1 MKRKIALSLALLLCS
16 VLCLAS
22 CLMVPGT
29 TPEPENMIY
38 RADSELYIAVGD
50 SALKPELID
59 GLYNA
64 VSVYKTKSPLMS
76 GGFREGAHNILL
88 GRSSAQLSVDAY
100 KRLEAL
106 CAEDEIGYLIY
117 SDGSSVCIAYSESEN
132 RLAAEFAFKYFKENY
147 LSEQLIAPAGVL
159 YSYAFNADEYFQ
171 EQDDIL
177 VEEGWKKL
185 AEVAGQDVATAMR
198 DLYSI
203 YDDSTVDWLANLY
216 DPGIGGWYHTNSAKN
231 TYGYLPD
238 AESTAKMLGF
248 LNSSGMVDNY
258 ADALPEEMKKK
269 IGDFL
274 YGLQDPDGYFYHPQ
288 WGKEISLS
296 KRGRDLNWCTSVLKA
311 FGRTPKYETITG
323 VGGEDQDDMMT
334 SFITGSLGGGT
345 VVAVSRVIAAEES
358 EKLIPEHL
366 QSEENFLTYLEA
378 MNINKSSYSRGNEL
392 SSQIAQIKAQK
403 LDGVLIDFLTSKQY
417 EHNGLWHQESN
428 HYGVNGLMKICGVY
442 NSCKQAMPNAEKA
455 AMAAI
460 DALIGEEVP
469 KDVICIYNPWVSIAR
484 LTKNQTQ
491 FGGAEGAAVA
501 QRITESIRAV
511 APAALAATKA
521 NVSRFIVDD
530 TVDNTKS
537 FSYNLGRAASG
548 IQGAPAAVPGL
559 YEGDLGGT
567 NNACAALVNNIYEA
581 LKISAYHVPIYTYSD
596 FRRFLSI
603 IEDLDP
609 IQKLPGEVTADD
621 PQDFDDFEHGED
633 VDVAEIGTRNV
644 SGQYGDFRIE
654 SDPRGE
660 GSVAVYKQHSKI
672 PDTGSGAYVTFRID
686 NALVTNVCSV
696 LEMDLCVDE
705 VTSVP
710 TNGIIARFEMGREA
724 YRIELVMSNGKL
736 QLWERSIGEYAER
749 NDLGVSVEQGEWFNL
764 RVEYYLGD
772 HDTVRIKVF
781 FNDEC
786 IAISDNYYTGDGN
799 PSAKYREVYLYVV
812 KSTVA
817 KFGFDDVNGYNCT
830 QTYTYEEPVLPGAIN
845 VDAPD
850 REERVYDFEDEQMP
864 SDLPVEGTT
873 VLKDGALEMAAG
885 SSMKIPV
892 NLVKAAGNAVE
903 LRYNVTVDGSGTAAK
918 MTFIERNSTAN
929 PVIAL
934 SLKSDGN
941 TVSVLDSTGS
951 AIAGATFDTGVQT
964 ELSFILFEDKDA
976 ALIYIDGYLVGV
988 TTAMSAGG
996 ESLAAFFVKFAA
1008 SSAITIDDLACQ
1020 RISLNYDTAVGGGGS
1035 SDVHDFE
1042 SGKGDVDSDGSL
1054 VTVGGGKKLSLEGD
1068 NMSLPVVNTAAV
1080 STATFAEMKLT
1091 LASVDDDGE
1100 LYRIALVDE
1109 EGAPIIAFALV
1120 CENGVVTLR
1129 EQTARGTHA
1138 GDLYELVPG
1147 EEIALAFEYFPD
1159 EGVCNIFV
1167 DGTCVF
1173 ASCMSWSSANAA
1185 LVPAALEVSP
1195 LEAVAEIYLDD
1206 LKAEN
1211 VVAAYEQESIGGY
1224 SPDLGT
1230 HIGFETSCPQRLP
1243 VRVTTSIKSSGGKLS
1258 IVEAMIN
1265 DQLTKALSITSAAGA
1280 QDQLALTLDSP
1291 ISGTTVLEM
1300 DIKASP
1306 TSSGSAFQIWLYSG
1320 DSPACLLSFKL
1331 SGSNVLMKV
1340 SSASSGSGLLQS
1352 EEVVLSAK
1360 NKWANLRVE
1369 YAENGNV
1376 KVYVDGEQVIDCAC
1390 FFGAHNGTA
1399 PRTGVT
1405 SVQLRTYKDAT
1416 GTIAVDNI
1424 FLGKAND

>member
-1 MKRKIALSLALLLCS
+1 MKRKLALALALVCCS
-16 VLCLAS
+16 VMCLAS
-22 CLMVPGT
+22 CLLGPGT

-50 SALKPELID
+50 SGLASNLID
-59 GLYNA
+59 DLYNDI
-64 VSVYKTKSPLMS
+64 SLLKTKSPLMT
-76 GGFREGAHNILL
+76 GTFEEGKHNIVL
-88 GRSSAQLSVDAY
+88 GRSSAQISVEAY
-100 KRLEAL
+100 KQLEAL
-106 CAEDEIGYLIY
+106 CKEGEIGYLFY
-117 SDGSSVCIAYSESEN
+117 SDGSSLCIAYSEAED
-132 RLAAEFAFKYFKENY
+132 RLAASFAFEYFVENY
-147 LSEQLIAPAGVL
+147 VTEQLVAPAGVL
-159 YSYAFNADEYFQ
+159 YSYVFNADEYFQ
-171 EQDDIL
+171 EKDDL
-177 VEEGWKKL
+177 AVEEGWKKL
-185 AEVAGQDVATAMR
+185 AEVAGQDVADAMR
-198 DLYSI
+198 DLYGI

-238 AESTAKMLGF
+238 AESTAKMLSF
-248 LNSSGMVDNY
+248 LESSGMVDSY
-258 ADALPEEMKKK
+258 AKALPEEMKKQ

-288 WGKEISLS
+288 WGKDISLS

-311 FGRTPKYETITG
+311 FGRTPRYETITG

-334 SFITGSLGGGT
+334 SFITGSLGDSA
-345 VVAVSRVIAAEES
+345 VVAVSRVVAVEEN

-392 SSQIAQIKAQK
+392 SSQIAQIKAQN

-417 EHNGLWHQESN
+417 EHNGLWHEESN

-442 NSCKQAMPNAEKA
+442 NSCKRAMPNAEKA

-460 DALIGEEVP
+460 DALVGEEVP

-491 FGGAEGAAVA
+491 YGGAEGAAVA
-501 QRITESIRAV
+501 KRITESILAV
-511 APAALAATKA
+511 APQAIAATKA

-548 IQGAPAAVPGL
+548 IQGSPAAVPGL

-567 NNACAALVNNIYEA
+567 NNACAALVKNIYEA
-581 LKISAYHVPIYTYSD
+581 LKLSSSFVPIYTYSD

-603 IEDLDP
+603 IEDLSP
-609 IQKLPGEVTADD
+609 IQKVPGEVTADD
-621 PQDFDDFEHGED
+621 PQTFDDFEAGED

-644 SGQYGDFRIE
+644 SGLYGDFRIE

-660 GSVAVYKQHSKI
+660 GSVAVYRQHTAVPS
-672 PDTGSGAYVTFRID
+672 TGSGAYVTFRID
-686 NALVTNVCSV
+686 NSLITNVCSV

-705 VTSVP
+705 VTAQP

-724 YRIELVMSNGKL
+724 YRIELVMSEGKL
-736 QLWERSIGEYAER
+736 QLWERSTGEYAER

-781 FNDEC
+781 FNNEC
-786 IAISDNYYTGDGN
+786 IAISDNYYTGDGT
-799 PSAKYREVYLYVV
+799 PSAKYRDVYMYVI

-817 KFGFDDVNGYNCT
+817 KFGFDNVNGYNCT
-830 QTYTYEEPVLPGAIN
+830 QTYTYEEPVIPGAIN

-850 REERVYDFEDEQMP
+850 RDELVYDFEDEEMP

-903 LRYNVTVDGSGTAAK
+903 LRYNVTVSGSGEIAH

-929 PVIAL
+929 PVIEL
-934 SLKSDGN
+934 GLKSDGN
-941 TVSVLDSTGS
+941 TVSVVDSTGA
-951 AIAGATFDTGVQT
+951 AISGATFDADVET
-964 ELSFILFEDKDA
+964 ELSIILFEDKDA

-988 TTAMSAGG
+988 TTVMSVGG
-996 ESLAAFFVKFAA
+996 ESLTSYFVNLAA
-1008 SSAITIDDLACQ
+1008 STALTVDSLVCQ
-1020 RISLNYDTAVGGGGS
+1020 RISKSYDTAVGGGSS

-1042 SGKGDVDSDGSL
+1042 NGKGDVTTGGSL
-1054 VTVGGGKKLSLEGD
+1054 VTVDGGKKLSLYGEG
-1068 NMSLPVVNTAAV
+1068 MSIPVLKSSAV
-1080 STATFAEMKLT
+1080 STATRAEMKLT
-1091 LASVDDDGE
+1091 LVSADSDGE

-1109 EGAPIIAFALV
+1109 EGECVLALALV
-1120 CENGVVTLR
+1120 CEDGAVTLR
-1129 EQTARGTHA
+1129 EQTALGTHSGA
-1138 GDLYELVPG
+1138 LYELEPDT
-1147 EEIALAFEYFPD
+1147 ELDLKLEYFPGA
-1159 EGVCNIFV
+1159 GVCNIYV

-1185 LVPAALEVSP
+1185 LVPATLEVSP
-1195 LEAVAEIYLDD
+1195 IETDAEIYLDD

-1211 VVAAYEQESIGGY
+1211 VVAAYEKESIGGY

-1243 VRVTTSIKSSGGKLS
+1243 TRVTASIKSAGGKLS

-1320 DSPACLLSFKL
+1320 ENPACLLSFKL
-1331 SGSNVLMKV
+1331 SGSNVMMKV
-1340 SSASSGSGLLQS
+1340 SSASSGTDLLQS
-1352 EEVVLSAK
+1352 EEVVFAAK

-1376 KVYVDGEQVIDCAC
+1376 KVYVDGEEEINCDC
-1390 FFGAHNGTA
+1390 FFGSHNGTT
-1399 PRTGVT
+1399 PITGVT
-1405 SVQLRTYKDAT
+1405 SVQLRTYKDAI

-1424 FLGKAND
+1424 FLGKE